1 MVLRRAAPTTSE
13 VIDLDDD
20 QNMTLSDTGIG
31 TPAGTRETIEV
42 EEEDDFVRA
51 FNLIDLTDDD
61 GLDGPDYIREATP
74 HFLHDSSPNVPYG
87 YRQINSVQSF
97 AGTLKTGECYE
108 LTDGDFLLVK
118 QIIERPTK
126 RQTSLRGILL
136 RRSRRVNDMLPKK
149 TNEVCMI
156 MKAEINTKSQLEP
169 GSNTKCQLSIED
181 CRVSRP
187 LTAVLTKRVLICT
200 NRPFPDHSFRG
211 VKSYP
216 NLETAAELGVLVCRW
231 KHVEFYD
238 AKDNKVKEQMLCR
251 LNEAE
256 GDRSKVVADVML
268 SRVWRKEE
276 PRDGAKKNWK
286 KSKLDAD
293 TIDLVSD
300 DEDQD
305 VIEVRHVR
313 QNVHTYGDICA
324 GAGGVSTGAVQ
335 AGLKLN
341 FLLDHWRDACETL
354 RLSFVRTGH
363 CRHDQILHAS
373 IHEFCTGQIA
383 RRLAHRLFQVDIL
396 HISFPCQPH
405 SAVHTIE
412 GKDDDANIAAGYSVI
427 PILQKCKPRIVTF
440 EQTSGI
446 VTHRG
451 GYHFRALIHQ
461 LTSMGYSAR
470 WRIVNMAQYGN
481 VQARKRL
488 IIIAAGPGEVLPPF
502 PSPTHGPPGSGLKPF
517 ITVEDVLAKV
527 PRDIPL
533 HMDAHTLK
541 PHGFP
546 YDPRQPLKL
555 AITCDGGK
563 SDVHPSGTRSFNM
576 RELSMLQ
583 SFPATH
589 DFYGTMTSIK
599 KQCGN
604 AVPSCFA
611 KLMFEEITE
620 SLRERDREV
629 ANWKPEVIA
638 LD

>member
-1 MVLRRAAPTTSE
+1 MVLRRAAPKSAE

-20 QNMTLSDTGIG
+20 QDTTSSNSG
-31 TPAGTRETIEV
+31 TRGPIRPRETIELD
-42 EEEDDFVRA
+42 EDDDLIENFS
-51 FNLIDLTDDD
+51 FIDLTEDD

-74 HFLHDSSPNVPYG
+74 HFLQDSSPNVPYG

-97 AGTLKTGECYE
+97 AGTLKIGECYD

-126 RQTSLRGILL
+126 RKTSLRGILL
-136 RRSRRVNDMLPKK
+136 RRNRRVNDMLPKK

-156 MKAEINTKSQLEP
+156 MKAKSNP
-169 GSNTKCQLSIED
+169 KSKLSIED
-181 CRVSRP
+181 CLVSRP
-187 LTAVLTKRVLICT
+187 LKAILTRRVLICT

-211 VKSYP
+211 VEFYP

-231 KHVEFYD
+231 KYVEFYD
-238 AKDNKVKEQMLCR
+238 DCKVKEEMLCR
-251 LNEAE
+251 LSEAQ
-256 GDRSKVVADVML
+256 GDRAKVVPDVML
-268 SRVWRKEE
+268 SRMWRKEE
-276 PRDGAKKNWK
+276 PRDGTRKNEKKEK
-286 KSKLDAD
+286 PDAD

-300 DEDQD
+300 DEDED
-305 VIEVRHVR
+305 LIEVRHVR
-313 QNVHTYGDICA
+313 QNVYSYGDICA

-341 FLLDHWRDACETL
+341 FLLDHCRDACETL
-354 RLSFVRTGH
+354 KLSFVRTGH
-363 CRHDQILHAS
+363 CHSNQILCAD
-373 IHEFCTGQIA
+373 IHDFCTGQIA
-383 RRLAHRLFQVDIL
+383 LGLANGLFRVEIL

-405 SAVHTIE
+405 SAVHTVP

-461 LTSMGYSAR
+461 LTVAGYSAR

-488 IIIAAGPGEVLPPF
+488 IIIAAGPGEVLPAF
-502 PSPTHGPPGSGLKPF
+502 PPPTHGPPGSGLKPYT
-517 ITVEDVLAKV
+517 TVQDVLAKV
-527 PRDIPL
+527 PRHNPP
-533 HMDAHTLK
+533 HMVAHTTK
-541 PHGFP
+541 PHGVP
-546 YDPRQPLKL
+546 YDPRQPLKS

-563 SDVHPSGTRSFNM
+563 SDMHPSGTRSFNM

-589 DFYGTMTSIK
+589 DFSGTMTSIR

-611 KLMFEEITE
+611 KLMFEEITQ
-620 SLRERDREV
+620 SLNKRDREV
-629 ANWKPEVIA
+629 ANWRPEVIA

>member
-1 MVLRRAAPTTSE
+1 MVLRRATQQVSE
-13 VIDLDDD
+13 VIALDDD
-20 QNMTLSDTGIG
+20 DNVTLNDSG
-31 TPAGTRETIEV
+31 TRALDRPRETIELD
-42 EEEDDFVRA
+42 EEDDLIRT

-61 GLDGPDYIREATP
+61 DGLNGPDYIREATP
-74 HFLHDSSPNVPYG
+74 QFLHDKSPSVPYG
-87 YRQINSVQSF
+87 YRQVNSIQSF
-97 AGTLKTGECYE
+97 AGTLETGECYE

-126 RQTSLRGILL
+126 REKSLRGILL
-136 RRSRRVNDMLPKK
+136 RRSRRVSDMLPKK

-156 MKAEINTKSQLEP
+156 LKAECNTKS
-169 GSNTKCQLSIED
+169 QLSIED
-181 CRVSRP
+181 CLVSRP
-187 LTAVLTKRVLICT
+187 LKAVLTKRVLICT

-211 VKSYP
+211 VKFYP

-231 KHVEFYD
+231 KYVEFYN
-238 AKDNKVKEQMLCR
+238 AKDCKVKEQMLSR
-251 LNEAE
+251 LDEAE
-256 GDRSKVVADVML
+256 GDRAKVVADVML
-268 SRVWRKEE
+268 NRLWRSQESKNE
-276 PRDGAKKNWK
+276 KKRK
-286 KSKLDAD
+286 PDAE
-293 TIDLVSD
+293 TIDLISD
-300 DEDQD
+300 DEDKD

-313 QNVHTYGDICA
+313 QKVYSHGDICA

-354 RLSFVRTGH
+354 RLNFVRTGH
-363 CRHDQILHAS
+363 CRHDQVLHAS
-373 IHEFCTGQIA
+373 IHDFCTGQIA

-412 GKDDDANIAAGYSVI
+412 GTDDDANIAAGYSVI

-461 LTSMGYSAR
+461 LTSIGYSAR

-502 PSPTHGPPGSGLKPF
+502 PRPTHGPPGSGLKRF
-517 ITVEDVLAKV
+517 TTVEDVLAKV
-527 PRDIPL
+527 PRRIPP
-533 HMDAHTLK
+533 HMLAHTPK

-546 YDPRQPLKL
+546 YDPREPLKL

-563 SDVHPSGTRSFNM
+563 SDVHPNGTRTFNM

-589 DFYGTMTSIK
+589 DFAGTMTSIR

-620 SLRERDREV
+620 NLSKRDKEV

>member
-1 MVLRRAAPTTSE
+1 MVLRRATQQAPE
-13 VIDLDDD
+13 VIDLDND
-20 QNMTLSDTGIG
+20 QDTILSDSGIRA
-31 TPAGTRETIEV
+31 PKRPRETIELD
-42 EEEDDFVRA
+42 EEDDLVET

-61 GLDGPDYIREATP
+61 GLDGPDFIREATP
-74 HFLHDSSPNVPYG
+74 RSARDRNTEVPYG
-87 YRQINSVQSF
+87 YRQIDCVQSPF
-97 AGTLKTGECYE
+97 AGTLKIGECYE
-108 LTDGDFLLVK
+108 LRDGDFLIVK
-118 QIIERPTK
+118 QILERPSK
-126 RQTSLRGILL
+126 RETSLRGTLM
-136 RRSRRVNDMLPKK
+136 RRCRRVSDMLPKK

-156 MKAEINTKSQLEP
+156 MKAESNTKSQLSTE
-169 GSNTKCQLSIED
+169 SCL
-181 CRVSRP
+181 VSRP

-211 VKSYP
+211 VEYYP
-216 NLETAAELGVLVCRW
+216 DLETAAELGVLVCRW
-231 KHVEFYD
+231 KYVEFSD
-238 AKDNKVKEQMLCR
+238 AADGKVKEEMLCR
-251 LNEAE
+251 LSEAE
-256 GDRSKVVADVML
+256 ADKAKVMADVVL
-268 SRVWRKEE
+268 SKMWRMEE
-276 PRDGAKKNWK
+276 PKDKTRKIEKKRK
-286 KSKLDAD
+286 PDAD

-300 DEDQD
+300 NEDEDM
-305 VIEVRHVR
+305 IEVRHVR
-313 QNVHTYGDICA
+313 QNVYSYGDICA

-354 RLSFVRTGH
+354 RLNFVRTGH
-363 CRHDQILHAS
+363 CRSDQILYAS
-373 IHEFCTGQIA
+373 IHDFCTGQIA
-383 RRLAHRLFQVDIL
+383 HRLANRLFRVDIL

-405 SAVHTIE
+405 SALHTIP
-412 GKDDDANIAAGYSVI
+412 GKDDEANIAAGYSVI

-461 LTSMGYSAR
+461 LTVAGYSAR

-488 IIIAAGPGEVLPPF
+488 IIIAAGPGEVLPAIP
-502 PSPTHGPPGSGLKPF
+502 PPTHGPPGSGLKPYT
-517 ITVEDVLAKV
+517 IVQDILAKA
-527 PRDIPL
+527 PTHNPPY
-533 HMDAHTLK
+533 MDAHTIK
-541 PHGFP
+541 PHGIP
-546 YDPRQPLKL
+546 YDPRQPLKS

-583 SFPATH
+583 SFPPTH
-589 DFYGTMTSIK
+589 DFSGTMTSIRR
-599 KQCGN
+599 QCGN

-620 SLRERDREV
+620 SLSKRDREV
-629 ANWKPEVIA
+629 ANWRPEVIA

>member
-1 MVLRRAAPTTSE
+1 MVLRRAAPKTAE
-13 VIDLDDD
+13 VIHLDDD
-20 QNMTLSDTGIG
+20 QDTTSSDSGTGG
-31 TPAGTRETIEV
+31 PTRPRETIELD
-42 EEEDDFVRA
+42 EDDDLIENFS
-51 FNLIDLTDDD
+51 FIDLTEDD
-61 GLDGPDYIREATP
+61 GLDGPDYIREVTP

-97 AGTLKTGECYE
+97 AGKLKTGECYE

-126 RQTSLRGILL
+126 RETSLRGILL
-136 RRSRRVNDMLPKK
+136 RRNRRVNDMLPKK

-156 MKAEINTKSQLEP
+156 MKAE
-169 GSNTKCQLSIED
+169 SNTKRQLSVED
-181 CRVSRP
+181 CLVSRP
-187 LTAVLTKRVLICT
+187 LKAILTRRVLICT

-211 VKSYP
+211 VEFYP

-231 KHVEFYD
+231 KYVEFYD
-238 AKDNKVKEQMLCR
+238 AADRKVKEEMLCR
-251 LNEAE
+251 LSESQ
-256 GDRSKVVADVML
+256 GDRAKVVSDVML
-268 SRVWRKEE
+268 SRIWRKEE
-276 PRDGAKKNWK
+276 PRDGTRKNEKKEK
-286 KSKLDAD
+286 PDAD

-300 DEDQD
+300 DEDED

-313 QNVHTYGDICA
+313 QNVYSYGDICA

-341 FLLDHWRDACETL
+341 FLLDHCRDACETL
-354 RLSFVRTGH
+354 KLSFARTGH
-363 CRHDQILHAS
+363 CRSDQILCAD
-373 IHEFCTGQIA
+373 IHDFCTGQIA
-383 RRLAHRLFQVDIL
+383 LGLANRLFRVEIL

-405 SAVHTIE
+405 SAVHTVP
-412 GKDDDANIAAGYSVI
+412 GKNDDANIAAGYSVI

-446 VTHRG
+446 VTHGG

-461 LTSMGYSAR
+461 LTVAGYSAR

-502 PSPTHGPPGSGLKPF
+502 PAPTHGPPGSGLKPF
-517 ITVEDVLAKV
+517 TTVEDIMVKV
-527 PRDIPL
+527 PRLNPL
-533 HMDAHTLK
+533 HMLAHTPK

-546 YDPRQPLKL
+546 YDPRQPLKS

-583 SFPATH
+583 SFPPTH
-589 DFYGTMTSIK
+589 NFSGTMTSIR

-611 KLMFEEITE
+611 KLMFEEITK
-620 SLRERDREV
+620 SLSERDREV

>member
-1 MVLRRAAPTTSE
+1 MVLRRATPKTAE
-13 VIDLDDD
+13 VIDLDDEQD
-20 QNMTLSDTGIG
+20 TTSSDSG
-31 TPAGTRETIEV
+31 TRGPDRPRETIELD
-42 EEEDDFVRA
+42 EDDDLIENFS
-51 FNLIDLTDDD
+51 FIDLTDDD
-61 GLDGPDYIREATP
+61 GLDGPDYIRETTP
-74 HFLHDSSPNVPYG
+74 RSSRDRDPEIPYG
-87 YRQINSVQSF
+87 YRRIDSVQSPV
-97 AGTLKTGECYE
+97 AGTLKIGECYE

-126 RQTSLRGILL
+126 RRMSLRGILL
-136 RRSRRVNDMLPKK
+136 RRNRRVNDMLPKK

-156 MKAEINTKSQLEP
+156 MKAESNPKSQP
-169 GSNTKCQLSIED
+169 SIED
-181 CRVSRP
+181 CLVSRP
-187 LTAVLTKRVLICT
+187 LKAILTRRVLICT

-211 VKSYP
+211 VEFYP
-216 NLETAAELGVLVCRW
+216 NLETAAELGFLVCRW
-231 KHVEFYD
+231 KYVEFYD
-238 AKDNKVKEQMLCR
+238 GCKVKEEMLCR
-251 LNEAE
+251 LSEAQ
-256 GDRSKVVADVML
+256 GDRAKVVPDVML
-268 SRVWRKEE
+268 SRMWRKEE
-276 PRDGAKKNWK
+276 PRDGTRKNEKKDK
-286 KSKLDAD
+286 PDAD

-300 DEDQD
+300 NEDED

-313 QNVHTYGDICA
+313 QNVYSYGDICA

-341 FLLDHWRDACETL
+341 FLLDHCRDACETL
-354 RLSFVRTGH
+354 KLSFVRTGH
-363 CRHDQILHAS
+363 CRSDQILCAD
-373 IHEFCTGQIA
+373 IHDFCTGQIA
-383 RRLAHRLFQVDIL
+383 LGLANRLFRVEIL

-405 SAVHTIE
+405 SAVHTVP

-461 LTSMGYSAR
+461 LTVAGYSAR

-502 PSPTHGPPGSGLKPF
+502 PAPTHGPPGSGLKPF
-517 ITVEDVLAKV
+517 TTVEDILAKV
-527 PRDIPL
+527 PRRNPP
-533 HMDAHTLK
+533 HMLAHTPK

-546 YDPRQPLKL
+546 YDPWQPLKS

-583 SFPATH
+583 SFPPTH
-589 DFYGTMTSIK
+589 DFSGTMTSIR

-611 KLMFEEITE
+611 KLMFEEITK
-620 SLRERDREV
+620 SLSERDREV

>member
-1 MVLRRAAPTTSE
+1 MVLRRAAQQVSE
-13 VIDLDDD
+13 VIALDDD
-20 QNMTLSDTGIG
+20 DNVTLNDSG
-31 TPAGTRETIEV
+31 TRALNRPRETIELD
-42 EEEDDFVRA
+42 EEDDLIRT

-61 GLDGPDYIREATP
+61 DGLDGPNYIREATP
-74 HFLHDSSPNVPYG
+74 HFLHDKSPSVPYG
-87 YRQINSVQSF
+87 YRQINSIQSF

-126 RQTSLRGILL
+126 REKSLRGILL

-156 MKAEINTKSQLEP
+156 LKAESNTKS
-169 GSNTKCQLSIED
+169 QLSIED
-181 CRVSRP
+181 CLVSRP
-187 LTAVLTKRVLICT
+187 LAAVLTKRVLICT

-211 VKSYP
+211 VEFYP

-231 KHVEFYD
+231 KYVEFYD
-238 AKDNKVKEQMLCR
+238 AKDCKVKEQMLCR
-251 LNEAE
+251 LDEAE
-256 GDRSKVVADVML
+256 GDRAKVVAEVML
-268 SRVWRKEE
+268 SRLWRSEE
-276 PRDGAKKNWK
+276 SKDGAKKNEK
-286 KSKLDAD
+286 KNKADAD
-293 TIDLVSD
+293 TVDLVSD

-313 QNVHTYGDICA
+313 QKTYSYGDICA

-354 RLSFVRTGH
+354 RLNFVRTGH

-373 IHEFCTGQIA
+373 IHNFCTGQIA
-383 RRLAHRLFQVDIL
+383 GRLAHRLFQVDIL

-461 LTSMGYSAR
+461 LTSIGYSAR
-470 WRIVNMAQYGN
+470 WKVVNMADYSN
-481 VQARKRL
+481 SHARKRL
-488 IIIAAGPGEVLPPF
+488 IISAAGPGEVLPAF
-502 PSPTHGPPGSGLKPF
+502 PLPTHGPLGSGLKPYT
-517 ITVEDVLAKV
+517 TVQDSLAKV
-527 PRDIPL
+527 PRHNPP
-533 HMDAHTLK
+533 HMLKHTVK
-541 PHGFP
+541 PHGVP
-546 YDPRQPLKL
+546 YDPRQPLKS

-563 SDVHPSGTRSFNM
+563 SDVHPNGTRTFNM
-576 RELSMLQ
+576 RELSTLQ
-583 SFPATH
+583 SFPVTH
-589 DFYGTMTSIK
+589 DFFGTMTSIRR
-599 KQCGN
+599 QIGN

-611 KLMFEEITE
+611 KLMFDEITKT
-620 SLRERDREV
+620 LRKRDREV
-629 ANWKPEVIA
+629 ANWKPEVVT

>member
-1 MVLRRAAPTTSE
+1 MVLRRATQQAPE
-13 VIDLDDD
+13 VIALDGDD
-20 QNMTLSDTGIG
+20 NMTLNETSSRV
-31 TPAGTRETIEV
+31 PKKARETIELD
-42 EEEDDFVRA
+42 EDDEFVKT
-51 FNLIDLTDDD
+51 FSLIDLTDDD

-74 HFLHDSSPNVPYG
+74 HFLRDSSPNVPYG
-87 YRQINSVQSF
+87 YRQINSAQSEF
-97 AGTLKTGECYE
+97 AGTLKIGECYE

-118 QIIERPTK
+118 HIIERSSK
-126 RQTSLRGILL
+126 REVFLRGILL

-156 MKAEINTKSQLEP
+156 MKAESNTKSQP
-169 GSNTKCQLSIED
+169 SIED
-181 CRVSRP
+181 CLVSRP
-187 LTAVLTKRVLICT
+187 ITAVLTKRTLICT

-211 VKSYP
+211 VEFYP
-216 NLETAAELGVLVCRW
+216 NLDTAAELGVLVCRW
-231 KHVEFYD
+231 KYVEFYD
-238 AKDNKVKEQMLCR
+238 ATDCKVKEQMLCR

-256 GDRSKVVADVML
+256 GNSAKVVAEVML
-268 SRVWRKEE
+268 SRMWRKEE
-276 PRDGAKKNWK
+276 PKDASKNEKKTK
-286 KSKLDAD
+286 PDAD

-300 DEDQD
+300 DEDED
-305 VIEVRHVR
+305 MIEVRHVR
-313 QNVHTYGDICA
+313 QNIYSYGDICA

-335 AGLKLN
+335 AGLKLS

-354 RLSFVRTGH
+354 RLNFVRTGR
-363 CRHDQILHAS
+363 CRSDQILYAS
-373 IHEFCTGQIA
+373 IHDFCTGQIPH
-383 RRLAHRLFQVDIL
+383 RLANRLFRVDIL

-405 SAVHTIE
+405 SAVHTIP

-427 PILQKCKPRIVTF
+427 PILQKCRPRIVTF

-461 LTSMGYSAR
+461 LTVAGYSAR

-502 PSPTHGPPGSGLKPF
+502 PAPTHGPPGSGLKPYT
-517 ITVEDVLAKV
+517 TVQDILVKV
-527 PRDIPL
+527 PRLIAP
-533 HMDAHTLK
+533 HMQAHTPK

-546 YDPRQPLKL
+546 YDPQQPLKS

-563 SDVHPSGTRSFNM
+563 SDVHPNGTRSFNM

-583 SFPATH
+583 SFPPTH
-589 DFYGTMTSIK
+589 DFSGTMTSIR

-620 SLRERDREV
+620 SLSKRDREV

>member
-1 MVLRRAAPTTSE
+1 MVLRRATQQVSE
-13 VIDLDDD
+13 VIALDDD
-20 QNMTLSDTGIG
+20 DNVTLNDSG
-31 TPAGTRETIEV
+31 TRALDRPRETIELD
-42 EEEDDFVRA
+42 EEDDLIRT

-61 GLDGPDYIREATP
+61 DGLNGPDYIREATP
-74 HFLHDSSPNVPYG
+74 HFLHDKSPSVPYG
-87 YRQINSVQSF
+87 YRQVNSIQSF
-97 AGTLKTGECYE
+97 AGTLETGECYE

-126 RQTSLRGILL
+126 REKSLRGILL
-136 RRSRRVNDMLPKK
+136 RRSRRVSDMLPKK

-156 MKAEINTKSQLEP
+156 LKAECNTKS
-169 GSNTKCQLSIED
+169 QLSIED
-181 CRVSRP
+181 CLVSRP
-187 LTAVLTKRVLICT
+187 LKAVLTKRVLICT

-211 VKSYP
+211 VKFYP

-231 KHVEFYD
+231 KYVEFYD
-238 AKDNKVKEQMLCR
+238 AKDCKVKEQMLSR
-251 LNEAE
+251 LDEAE
-256 GDRSKVVADVML
+256 GDRAKVVADVML
-268 SRVWRKEE
+268 SRLWRSEVSKHE
-276 PRDGAKKNWK
+276 KKRK
-286 KSKLDAD
+286 PDAE
-293 TIDLVSD
+293 TIDLISD

-313 QNVHTYGDICA
+313 QKVYSYGDICA

-354 RLSFVRTGH
+354 RLNFVRTGH
-363 CRHDQILHAS
+363 CRHDQVLHAS
-373 IHEFCTGQIA
+373 IHDFCTDQIA

-461 LTSMGYSAR
+461 LTSIGYSAR

-502 PSPTHGPPGSGLKPF
+502 PCPTHAPPGSGLKPF
-517 ITVEDVLAKV
+517 TTVEDVLAKV
-527 PRDIPL
+527 PWRIPP
-533 HMDAHTLK
+533 HMLAHTPK

-546 YDPRQPLKL
+546 YDPREPLKS

-563 SDVHPSGTRSFNM
+563 SDVHPNGTRSFNM

-589 DFYGTMTSIK
+589 DFAGTMTSIR

-620 SLRERDREV
+620 NLSKRDKEV